1 MSAANAIVYDH
12 RRHRESVHIDAR
24 LAGQSQRRPKFGSK
38 SMQADAGG
46 RFAAALGMVLLLA
59 APALARDRTDIVMLE
74 NGDRL
79 TGEIIQLEHG
89 QLELKTDALGTV
101 YIEWPR
107 ISGLSSSVVFMVENL
122 GGHDEFG
129 HLGGGN
135 GHLVVDDDG
144 RVTDLPLSDVARL
157 GPVRESFLA
166 RVRGSTSVGVNY
178 TQANNV
184 KVGSFR
190 FDAEYRGR
198 NTLASLSA
206 SVDTTSSRDTSTN
219 QRILIDYSERF
230 YLEGTRFWSV
240 LGSFER
246 NPELG
251 IDGRPQAGLAVG
263 ESLVRRP
270 ESDLVAYVGLLANY
284 ESIDESGDNRAN
296 ILGVA
301 GLDWRVYRFS
311 LPETTLT
318 SSLKVFP
325 YLSDF
330 GRVRAR
336 LDVTLQRKFT
346 RAFSLNL
353 SLYDDYDSRPPG
365 VQVVNNDYGIVTSL
379 GYTF

>member
-1 MSAANAIVYDH
+1 LRRDPNRYPPVEKAATVYDLG
-12 RRHRESVHIDAR
+12 RKPQEAAIRE
-24 LAGQSQRRPKFGSK
+24 Q
-38 SMQADAGG
+38 SMQADTGG
-46 RFAAALGMVLLLA
+46 RFAAALGFVLLLSA
-59 APALARDRTDIVMLE
+59 TAALARDKTDIVMLE

-101 YIEWPR
+101 YIEWPKV
-107 ISGLSSSVVFMVENL
+107 SALSSTVVFMVENL

-135 GHLVVDDDG
+135 GHLIVDDDG
-144 RVTDLPLSDVARL
+144 RMTDLPMADVARL
-157 GPVRESFLA
+157 GPVRETFLA

-198 NTLASLSA
+198 DTLASLSS
-206 SVDTTSSRDTSTN
+206 SVDATSSRDASTN

-251 IDGRPQAGLAVG
+251 VDGRPQAGIAFG

-270 ESDLVAYVGLLANY
+270 ESDLVAYVGIAANH
-284 ESIDESGDNRAN
+284 ESVDESGDNRAN

-301 GLDWRVYRFS
+301 GLDWRIYRFS
-311 LPETTLT
+311 VPETTLT

-346 RAFSLNL
+346 RSLSLNL

-365 VQVVNNDYGIVTSL
+365 LDVVNNDYGIVTSL

>member
-1 MSAANAIVYDH
+1 
-12 RRHRESVHIDAR
+12 
-24 LAGQSQRRPKFGSK
+24 
-38 SMQADAGG
+38 MQVDMGG
-46 RFAAALGMVLLLA
+46 RFAAALGFVLLLA
-59 APALARDRTDIVMLE
+59 ATSALARDRTDIVMLD

-107 ISGLSSSVVFMVENL
+107 VSALSSSVVFMVENL

-135 GHLVVDDDG
+135 GHLTIDDDG
-144 RVTDLPLSDVARL
+144 RVTDLPLGDVARL

-178 TQANNV
+178 AQANNV

-198 NTLASLSA
+198 NTLASLSS
-206 SVDTTSSRDTSTN
+206 SVDTTSSRNSNTN

-230 YLEGTRFWSV
+230 FLEGTRFWAV

-251 IDGRPQAGLAVG
+251 VDGRPQAGIAIG
-263 ESLVRRP
+263 ESLRRRP
-270 ESDLVAYVGLLANY
+270 ESDLVAYVGLAANH
-284 ESIDESGDNRAN
+284 ESVDASGDNRAN
-296 ILGVA
+296 ILGIG
-301 GLDWRVYRFS
+301 GLDWRIYRFS
-311 LPETTLT
+311 IPETTLT

-336 LDVTLQRKFT
+336 VDVTLQRKFT
-346 RAFSLNL
+346 RALSLNL

-365 VQVVNNDYGIVTSL
+365 LDVVNNDYGIVTSI

>member
-1 MSAANAIVYDH
+1 
-12 RRHRESVHIDAR
+12 
-24 LAGQSQRRPKFGSK
+24 
-38 SMQADAGG
+38 MQADAGG

-301 GLDWRVYRFS
+301 GLDWRIYRFS

-325 YLSDF
+325 YMSDF

-336 LDVTLQRKFT
+336 LDVTLQRRFT

>member
-1 MSAANAIVYDH
+1 
-12 RRHRESVHIDAR
+12 
-24 LAGQSQRRPKFGSK
+24 
-38 SMQADAGG
+38 MQADTGG
-46 RFAAALGMVLLLA
+46 RFAAALGFVLLFSA
-59 APALARDRTDIVMLE
+59 TTAPARDRTDIVMLE

-101 YIEWPR
+101 YIEWPKV
-107 ISGLSSSVVFMVENL
+107 SGLSSSVVFMVENL

-135 GHLVVDDDG
+135 GHLIVDDDG
-144 RVTDLPLSDVARL
+144 RVTDLPMGDVARL

-198 NTLASLSA
+198 NTLASLSS
-206 SVDTTSSRDTSTN
+206 SVDATSSSDRSTN

-240 LGSFER
+240 FGSFER

-251 IDGRPQAGLAVG
+251 VDGRPQAGIAVG
-263 ESLVRRP
+263 QSLVRRP
-270 ESDLVAYVGLLANY
+270 ESDLVAYVGVAANH
-284 ESIDESGDNRAN
+284 ESVDESGDNRAN

-301 GLDWRVYRFS
+301 GLDWRIYRFS
-311 LPETTLT
+311 IPETTLT

-346 RAFSLNL
+346 RALSLNL

-365 VQVVNNDYGIVTSL
+365 LDVVNIDYGIVTSL